1 MKLIFSFSI
10 LCSLE
15 VSLSPA
21 HTQVGGRLSYTSLE
35 QGEDGRYYVEFF
47 SKKYA
52 FLLSSLS
59 SVYDKPRQGIEKQRH
74 YSANKDLYSQGYGL
88 PGGHG
93 GLWELDCKEGRAPK
107 NWFLWTVLLEKT
119 SESPL
124 DSKEL
129 SQLYNLK

>member
-59 SVYDKPRQGIEKQRH
+59 SVIY
-74 YSANKDLYSQGYGL
+74 LYQYVCTFSHSGMSNSL
-88 PGGHG
+88 
-93 GLWELDCKEGRAPK
+93 
-107 NWFLWTVLLEKT
+107 
-119 SESPL
+119 
-124 DSKEL
+124 
-129 SQLYNLK
+129 